1 MLEKNWMESRYTIGS
16 LVARSAAMQRL
27 VKQAGQ
33 HIHSDNPLL
42 IVGETGTGKGVLAR
56 AMHNSSL
63 RSNRPFLSVAASRL
77 TPDSLDSVL
86 FGATAREQGVMS
98 RSDGGSLVVTGI
110 EELVPMAQER
120 LLQILE
126 KAEYT
131 TSAGERKSLDARLM
145 LTGHSGELATQ
156 LSRGVFSEILYSRIS
171 ETVLSMPTL
180 AERNADIPYLVA
192 DVLQSFAS
200 RERVPR
206 PSVPYHYME
215 LLTRVEWPENV
226 RQLRNHVESVMSL
239 SNGQFDP
246 AILLAHFEE
255 IESPQTL
262 KSLAHDLLQR
272 LVNSPQ
278 TASAHASS

>member
-27 VKQAGQ
+27 VKQAGL
-33 HIHSDNPLL
+33 HLHKDSPLL
-42 IVGETGTGKGVLAR
+42 IVGEPGTGKSVLAR
-56 AMHNSSL
+56 AIHNSSL
-63 RSNRPFLSVAASRL
+63 RSNRPYVSISASRL
-77 TPDSLDSVL
+77 TPESLDKVL
-86 FGATAREQGVMS
+86 FGTTDGEQGAMS
-98 RSDGGSLVVTGI
+98 RSVGGSLVI
-110 EELVPMAQER
+110 SDLEELAPLAQER
-120 LLQILE
+120 LTQVLDKDE
-126 KAEYT
+126 FSTAR
-131 TSAGERKSLDARLM
+131 GERRSLDARLM
-145 LTGHSGELATQ
+145 FTGNSGELATQ
-156 LSRGVFSEILYSRIS
+156 LSRGVFSESLYNRIS

-278 TASAHASS
+278 TATASATN

>member
-33 HIHSDNPLL
+33 HIHSERPLL
-42 IVGETGTGKGVLAR
+42 IVGESGTGKGVLAR
-56 AMHNSSL
+56 AIHNSSL
-63 RSNRPFLSVAASRL
+63 RSSGPFLSVAASRL

-86 FGATAREQGVMS
+86 FGQTAREQGVIT
-98 RSDGGSLVVTGI
+98 RSHGGSLVITGI
-110 EELVPMAQER
+110 EQLLPIAQER
-120 LLQILE
+120 LLQTLE
-126 KAEYT
+126 RAEYT
-131 TSAGERKSLDARLM
+131 TSAGERMTLDARLM
-145 LTGHSGELATQ
+145 LTAHAGDLAAQ
-156 LSRGVFSEILYSRIS
+156 LSRGMFSENLYGKIS
-171 ETVLSMPTL
+171 ESVLTVPTL

-192 DVLQSFAS
+192 DVLQSFAA
-200 RERVPR
+200 RERVTR

-262 KSLAHDLLQR
+262 KSLVHDLLER
-272 LVNSPQ
+272 MVSSPK
-278 TASAHASS
+278 TAAVSATN